1 MKKIIT
7 FGESE
12 LINMIKTIVEQVNQD
27 LNQYDENDFVDV
39 FISLFRNWIGNK
51 LGEEV
56 KRYPFSYLL
65 NKFGQEF
72 LEQTFGDKY
81 EKYFGNNRNIS
92 FRNIYDI
99 STFGRR
105 LIEIGAY
112 VLPSLRQE
120 KKFTERFG
128 KIILFIIEALELPSF
143 ARLEL
148 TEDKPYDIVATLYI
162 DYPSYLKSEESSIRF
177 SYHNPIQARLKS
189 LLENFLGVEFGNP
202 VHGKINLTFSV
213 KLENEDEWVKKVL
226 NKEIKKHIKQMPDG
240 NYVHSIRFEPKLD
253 KSNMKI
259 VYKENSSRRMHQYEF
274 RNKVQEYLK
283 GLGYTKI
290 HVENI

>member
-27 LNQYDENDFVDV
+27 LRQYDDNDFTDV
-39 FISLFRNWIGNK
+39 FISLFRNWVTNK

-56 KRYPFSYLL
+56 KKYPFSYLL

-72 LEQTFGDKY
+72 LVQTFGDKY
-81 EKYFGNNRNIS
+81 EKYFGNDRDVS
-92 FRNIYDI
+92 FGDRHDI
-99 STFGRR
+99 SKIGKR

-128 KIILFIIEALELPSF
+128 KHIARLVEILELPNF

-148 TEDKPYDIVATLYI
+148 TEDKPYDIVATIYI
-162 DYPSYLKSEESSIRF
+162 DYPSFLKSKEPSITTYNNHIQIRF
-177 SYHNPIQARLKS
+177 KS
-189 LLENFLGVEFGNP
+189 LLANYLGAEFGNP
-202 VHGKINLTFSV
+202 VHGKINLEFIIKT
-213 KLENEDEWVKKVL
+213 ENEDEWVKKVL
-226 NKEIKKHIKQMPDG
+226 NKEIKKHIKQMPNGD
-240 NYVHSIRFEPKLD
+240 YVHSIRFEPKND
-253 KSNMKI
+253 KAHMKI
-259 VYKENSSRRMHQYEF
+259 IFKENTPRSIHKYEF
-274 RNKVQEYLK
+274 KNKVQEYLK
-283 GLGYTKI
+283 ELGYTKI
-290 HVENI
+290 DVDF

>member
-12 LINMIKTIVEQVNQD
+12 LITMVKTIVEQVNQD
-27 LNQYDENDFVDV
+27 LTQYDDNDFIDV
-39 FISLFRNWIGNK
+39 FIYLFRNWVGNK
-51 LGEEV
+51 LGEEA
-56 KRYPFSYLL
+56 KKYPFSYLL

-81 EKYFGNNRNIS
+81 EKYFHGVREFSFGNSYTMSKI
-92 FRNIYDI
+92 
-99 STFGRR
+99 GRH
-105 LIEIGAY
+105 LVEIGAHI
-112 VLPSLRQE
+112 LPSLRQE

-128 KIILFIIEALELPSF
+128 KHVERLIEMLELPSF

-148 TEDKPYDIVATLYI
+148 TENKPYDVNVTLYI
-162 DYPSYLKSEESSIRF
+162 DFPTLLKSEEHSI
-177 SYHNPIQARLKS
+177 SNYNNPIQNRFKS
-189 LLENFLGVEFGNP
+189 LLGNYLGVEFGNP
-202 VHGKINLTFSV
+202 VHGKVNLNFSV

-240 NYVHSIRFEPKLD
+240 NYVHSIRFEPRTD
-253 KSNMKI
+253 KAVIKI
-259 VYKENSSRRMHQYEF
+259 VYKENSSRQIHQYQF
-274 RNKVQEYLK
+274 RNKVNEYLK

-290 HVENI
+290 DVENV